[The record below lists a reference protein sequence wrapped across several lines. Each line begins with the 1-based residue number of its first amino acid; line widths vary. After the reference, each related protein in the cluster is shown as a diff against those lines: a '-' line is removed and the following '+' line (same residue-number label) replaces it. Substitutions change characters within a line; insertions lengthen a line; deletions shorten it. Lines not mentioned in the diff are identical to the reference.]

1 LSDVAAVGALSALF
15 LSRMSAGLPPVRLLP
30 ELAGVLGLAVVMLA
44 TAPFSIWPGGAVND
58 FLDIYVKVALIFIL
72 LTHSVNSVEMLRRLS
87 WLMVLAM
94 GYVALRGTFDY
105 ARGVNVEDGRLWGPV
120 EGLMGNP
127 NDFAMNM
134 VTFLPFALVI
144 TFGREA
150 PARRVISAF
159 AAMAMLAVIV
169 FTKSRASMLGVAAML
184 VVLVIQAGRMRSG
197 LMVALVIG
205 CLVAIP
211 TAPPNIWTRVASIV
225 NPEEDETGS
234 REARVELM
242 KEGWKTFLAHPFTGV
257 GVGQFQNYNPP
268 DRAEMWRETHN
279 VFLQILTELGIGGGI
294 FFIFLMGCTLAALID
309 CRRLLS
315 RERRRATRWAPQF
328 PPPAFSMLELDRLRM
343 HVVAGTAGFAGWFT
357 CAQFAS
363 VGYYWTY
370 YYLLAL
376 VVIGREVMHART
388 RAARQAAA
396 AAGGTT

>member
-1 LSDVAAVGALSALF
+1 
-15 LSRMSAGLPPVRLLP
+15 
-30 ELAGVLGLAVVMLA
+30 VV
-44 TAPFSIWPGGAVND
+44 
-58 FLDIYVKVALIFIL
+58 
-72 LTHSVNSVEMLRRLS
+72 SVDMLRRLT

-94 GYVALRGTFDY
+94 GYVALRGMFDY

-134 VTFLPFALVI
+134 VTFLPFTLVI
-144 TFGREA
+144 AFGRET
-150 PARRVISAF
+150 PARRVISAL
-159 AAMAMLAVIV
+159 AAVAMLAVIV

-184 VVLVIQAGRMRSG
+184 IVLVIQAGRMRSG
-197 LMVALVIG
+197 LMVALVLG

-211 TAPPNIWTRVASIV
+211 AAPPNIWARVASIV
-225 NPEEDETGS
+225 NPDEDETGS

-242 KEGWKTFLAHPFTGV
+242 KEGWKTFLAHPITGV

-268 DRAEMWRETHN
+268 DRTEMWHETHN
-279 VFLQILTELGIGGGI
+279 VFLQILAELGIGGGI
-294 FFIFLMGCTLAALID
+294 FFIFLMWCTSAALID
-309 CRRLLS
+309 CRRLLN
-315 RERRRATRWAPQF
+315 RERRRAELAGPWSQ
-328 PPPAFSMLELDRLRM
+328 PPAFSMRELDRLRM
-343 HVVAGTAGFAGWFT
+343 HVVAGTAGFVGWFT

-376 VVIGREVMHART
+376 VVIGREVTRARV
-388 RAARQAAA
+388 RAARQAAP